1 MMSANNTDA
10 TPQDD
15 ASFASLV
22 QDIQLSAQAAD
33 PTSVEAHIP
42 RLVSQ
47 LESAKTQLKAGE
59 HSDALW
65 DQVANDFQFFGDAA
79 RKEQARTPIGESKVI
94 ELIVEL
100 EAFNSERKAHV
111 DIQAMRALANAC
123 VDHEANRLILLKEN
137 AFDTIVDVLRNST
150 HADSIKNACGALLNT
165 TMSCE
170 PAQTKVVE
178 LGAVEQLLKVLETQ
192 DLEENEVTV
201 TIAARVS
208 AFLCEL
214 DTGIQAIIKNSGIKT
229 LIQLLERTCQDVE
242 SYVDIIDAVTD
253 ILRPV
258 AAKDSAQKAIFQEG
272 LLTPLLDIL
281 ENAGT
286 SDEGKTEE
294 EKKEDDKK
302 FAAIKAD
309 LIEVVVSVTLADA
322 NMIPIFNDKEIMHRF
337 LTWLDLADREDL
349 QTCAALCL
357 GNVARSDQHC
367 ITLVHE
373 YQAVEPLIHVVRKAV
388 DLKASHAATGVLRNL
403 ALPEK
408 NREQMGNA
416 GVIQACFPLLKK
428 DNALPLQS
436 NIVGILKRLC
446 TNDGYN
452 SIRVIS
458 GREPFE
464 TLSSTSNAES
474 ELETP
479 LSTLVEL
486 IDRTDDFALKSE
498 GTRTLCNL
506 IKVTWGSDCMTD
518 IDDGS
523 IRALQQTL
531 NKTEVVLPIAAMTR
545 NPKFVVLQNEG
556 VIALTLLVTSPTQDK
571 NAVLDS
577 LVSVAVTP
585 QPDPET
591 TITEDAP
598 VVEKAASF
606 TLLESLLSLI
616 KNKDGKCPDE
626 VRTNV
631 CVLLRNALDSAS
643 RDGEDPA
650 YLTFL
655 KSSDIKDTLTE
666 VQSQPETRPLV
677 KTAIGEV
684 LSRL

>member
-1 MMSANNTDA
+1 MTLC
-10 TPQDD
+10 P
-15 ASFASLV
+15 
-22 QDIQLSAQAAD
+22 AD
-33 PTSVEAHIP
+33 PFSVEALIP
-42 RLVSQ
+42 QFVARLEAAKSQ
-47 LESAKTQLKAGE
+47 LETN
-59 HSDALW
+59 DANDDIW
-65 DQVANDFQFFGDAA
+65 DHVANDFQFFGDAA
-79 RKEQARTPIGESKVI
+79 RQEQARTPIGDSPVI
-94 ELIVEL
+94 GLIVSL
-100 EAFNSERKAHV
+100 EALNKQRRGHV

-137 AFDTIVDVLRNST
+137 AFNTIIEVLREST
-150 HADSIKNACGALLNT
+150 HPEPIKNACGALLNT

-170 PAQTKVVE
+170 PAQTKAVE
-178 LGAVEQLLKVLETQ
+178 LGAVQQLLKVLQSKDIET
-192 DLEENEVTV
+192 NEVSM
-201 TIAARVS
+201 TIAARVT

-214 DTGIQAIIKNSGIKT
+214 DTGIQAVIKNSGIKT
-229 LIQLLERTCQDVE
+229 LIQLLEKTCEDVE
-242 SYVDIIDAVTD
+242 GYMDITDAVTD

-258 AAKDSAQKAIFQEG
+258 AAKDSAQIAIFQEG
-272 LLTPLLDIL
+272 LLTPLLNIL
-281 ENAGT
+281 EHAGT
-286 SDEGKTEE
+286 SDEGKTKEE
-294 EKKEDDKK
+294 AEEDGKK

-309 LIEVVVSVTLADA
+309 LIETVVSVTLADA
-322 NMIPIFNDKEIMHRF
+322 NMVPIFNNKEIMSRF
-337 LTWLDLADREDL
+337 LEWLDIADREDL

-357 GNVARSDQHC
+357 GNVARSDEHC
-367 ITLVHE
+367 VSLVHE
-373 YQAVEPLIHVVRKAV
+373 YQAVEPLIHVVRKAT

-403 ALPEK
+403 ALPER
-408 NREQMGNA
+408 NREDMGNA

-464 TLSSTSNAES
+464 TLSSTPNSEE

-506 IKVTWGSDCMTD
+506 IKVTWGSDSMKD
-518 IDDGS
+518 IDNGS
-523 IRALQQTL
+523 VRALQQTL
-531 NKTEVVLPIAAMTR
+531 NRTDVVLPIAAMTR

-556 VIALTLLVTSPTQDK
+556 IIALTLLVTSPTQDK

-577 LVSVAVTP
+577 LVSIAVTP

-591 TITEDAP
+591 TISEEGPA
-598 VVEKAASF
+598 ERAASF
-606 TLLESLLSLI
+606 TLLESLLCLI
-616 KNKDGKCPDE
+616 KNEDSKCPDE

-631 CVLLRNALDSAS
+631 CVLLRNSLDSA
-643 RDGEDPA
+643 RREGEDPA

-655 KSSDIKDTLTE
+655 TSSGIKDTLNQ
-666 VQSQPETRPLV
+666 VLSQPETRPLV
-677 KTAIGEV
+677 KTAINEV